1 MFNLAVV
8 ISVKKP
14 ALPIGVSGFTY
25 VQYLSLQLPANKAL
39 PDSGDGL
46 GNWTLAI
53 HKGGLDW
60 ALIYWLQSSPVPVIA
75 GIMESQ
81 PAVGSF
87 PVPLFLCLSFI
98 NK

>member
-46 GNWTLAI
+46 GN
-53 HKGGLDW
+53 
-60 ALIYWLQSSPVPVIA
+60 
-75 GIMESQ
+75 
-81 PAVGSF
+81 
-87 PVPLFLCLSFI
+87 
-98 NK
+98 